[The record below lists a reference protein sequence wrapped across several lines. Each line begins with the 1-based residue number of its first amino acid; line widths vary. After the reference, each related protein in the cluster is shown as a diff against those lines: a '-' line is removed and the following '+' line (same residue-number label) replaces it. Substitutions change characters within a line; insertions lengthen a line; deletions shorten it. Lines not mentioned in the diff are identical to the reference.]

1 MKDISQIDI
10 KRYWQIVIRRRYLF
24 IAVSLFCLSVIVWG
38 SYIMPKT
45 YEAKSTVFI
54 ERNVIKSLV
63 QGIVVTPSIEERL
76 RVLTYAMMSRNMLLK
91 VINAMDLDIKA
102 KNQASME
109 SMVKDF
115 QDNTKIMVKGNDLFV
130 VSYRGEN
137 PKIVRDYVNTL
148 VSEYIEE
155 NISSKRQ
162 EAFGA
167 NKFLSDQID
176 FYKKKIEEAEERLM
190 SFRREKGL
198 TLATDERTLVSSI
211 KQNKDEM
218 ENTEVKI
225 KELEAKK
232 AKMKQQLSG
241 EEPFTVAI
249 IDNKEKGGNLSIRL
263 KMLEQ
268 KIPMLL
274 TRYTEKYPE
283 VIKTRAE
290 IETIKKQIEAQKQSQ
305 GAENASEGD
314 LGSGTS
320 MMNPLYQQ
328 LKEDLFRTDSEI
340 DSLKA
345 KITILNIRLKKSESE
360 MQNIPKE
367 KKDLADFERD
377 RNTHQK
383 IYEQLLSRLGRAE
396 VSEQMEVQ
404 DKGTT
409 FRVVDPAIL
418 PTRPVSPN
426 RVLLI
431 LIGIAAGAAAGVGA
445 VLLGDY
451 LDNSIRDIDTL
462 KSQLGLQVLAVIP
475 KITTDDDIK
484 KEQRLDRRVY
494 AISLTYLT
502 IIGGIFIRE
511 IIVSF
516 LLNR

>member
-54 ERNVIKSLV
+54 ERNVIKNLV
-63 QGIVVTPSIEERL
+63 QGMVVTPSIEERL

-130 VSYRGEN
+130 VSYKGGN

-345 KITILNIRLKKSESE
+345 KIAILNIRLKKSESE
-360 MQNIPKE
+360 VQNIPKE
-367 KKDLADFERD
+367 KKDLSDIERD
-377 RNTHQK
+377 RNTYQK
-383 IYEQLLSRLGRAE
+383 IYEQLLSRLGQSE

-431 LIGIAAGAAAGVGA
+431 LIGIVAGAAAGVGA
-445 VLLGDY
+445 VLLSDY